1 MINNITG
8 TIITLNNEHLIEDC
22 ITSLKKITASIIVNT
37 GVVDVIGATTL
48 TPASLID
55 LMNNVPPITNVVVV
69 AATIRANIF
78 KSVI

>member
-1 MINNITG
+1 MVNMITPATTANVPKMRKG
-8 TIITLNNEHLIEDC
+8 VR
-22 ITSLKKITASIIVNT
+22 TSLKKITASIIVNT
-37 GVVDVIGATTL
+37 GVVEVIGATTL

-55 LMNNVPPITNVVVV
+55 LMNNVPHITNVDIV

>member
-1 MINNITG
+1 MVNMITPATTANVPKMRRG
-8 TIITLNNEHLIEDC
+8 V

-37 GVVDVIGATTL
+37 GVVEVIGATTL

-55 LMNNVPPITNVVVV
+55 LMNNVPPITNVDVV

>member
-1 MINNITG
+1 MVNMITPAITANVPKTRKG
-8 TIITLNNEHLIEDC
+8 V

-37 GVVDVIGATTL
+37 GVVEVIGATTL
-48 TPASLID
+48 TPTSLID
-55 LMNNVPPITNVVVV
+55 LMNNVPPITNVDIV